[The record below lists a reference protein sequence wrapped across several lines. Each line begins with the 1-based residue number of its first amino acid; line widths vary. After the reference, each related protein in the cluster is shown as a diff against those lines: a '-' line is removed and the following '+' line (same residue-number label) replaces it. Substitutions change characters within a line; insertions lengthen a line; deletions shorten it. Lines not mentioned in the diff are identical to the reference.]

1 MEKKEVP
8 IETIKLVYDIIQEIF
23 NFEESLKKG
32 NKHNKKEKAYLVP
45 KNNFDD
51 FKIYIHYQDLKKC
64 VQDKI
69 AYGKFK
75 NSEKTI
81 RKLFIFQKVNKKL
94 DPCKFNNSR
103 DLIID
108 LYKNNSQY
116 NIININLGDKIVKKK
131 NNSEVE
137 TISYEINGK
146 NLKIY
151 FNNNNSLEFK
161 INEKNFVINIS
172 NLVLEKEKIDNIME
186 IQKNLPNKNENIKE
200 DDKLI
205 SIIKKKYKKEI
216 EILVR
221 YIIFYKKIREKEESV
236 LSSFEQENKERIFLI
251 NNDWMKKFKEFFEF
265 NELASY
271 VLEKLKKEKINF
283 DIEEKFE
290 EIFSNI
296 PDEYFKK
303 FKNKTIS
310 VIEKN
315 IEDIEKEQYKIK
327 TCCITFFKNFQIINN
342 KVLGKLIELNYDV
355 NQISP
360 DLYIIGKN
368 ILLLR
373 FSHQNLEKDICDEL
387 GLING
392 ENLFINKWLL
402 NYTNITKDISIST
415 LNSFIKKNLS
425 NNEENLLNPLNR

>member
-32 NKHNKKEKAYLVP
+32 NKSNKKEKAYLVP
-45 KNNFDD
+45 KNNYDD
-51 FKIYIHYQDLKKC
+51 FKTYIHYKDLKKC
-64 VQDKI
+64 VQDKKT
-69 AYGKFK
+69 YGKFK

-81 RKLFIFQKVNKKL
+81 RKFFIFQNVNKKI

-116 NIININLGDKIVKKK
+116 NIININLGDRIVKK
-131 NNSEVE
+131 NNNNDEE
-137 TISYEINGK
+137 TISYEIKGK

-161 INEKNFVINIS
+161 INEKNFVINKS

-186 IQKNLPNKNENIKE
+186 IQKNLSNKNENIKE
-200 DDKLI
+200 EDELI

-216 EILVR
+216 EILVG
-221 YIIFYKKIREKEESV
+221 YIIFYRKIREKEENA

-265 NELASY
+265 NELESY
-271 VLEKLKKEKINF
+271 VLEKLNKEKINF
-283 DIEEKFE
+283 DIEEKFD
-290 EIFSNI
+290 EIISNI

-342 KVLGKLIELNYDV
+342 KVLGKLIELNYVV

-368 ILLLR
+368 ML
-373 FSHQNLEKDICDEL
+373 C
-387 GLING
+387 
-392 ENLFINKWLL
+392 
-402 NYTNITKDISIST
+402 
-415 LNSFIKKNLS
+415 
-425 NNEENLLNPLNR
+425 